1 MSRGIRSVSRFI
13 LSALLCITLAQA
25 YLGVPGIAAQ
35 SGSLKVTVEYKG
47 AGTVDKEHK
56 LWIWLF
62 DTPTIDE
69 SSEPVTTNSL
79 VENGGT
85 ASFDALPET
94 VYIAVCFDEKGGYDG
109 TSGPPQSG
117 SPVSIHGEAGAA
129 KPVKTGSDTKVTVTF
144 DDSMRMP

>member
-1 MSRGIRSVSRFI
+1 M
-13 LSALLCITLAQA
+13 
-25 YLGVPGIAAQ
+25 AAQ

-56 LWIWLF
+56 IWVWLF

-69 SSEPVTTNSL
+69 SSMPIATGSL
-79 VENGGT
+79 SENNGNAG
-85 ASFDALPET
+85 FDGLPEA

-117 SPVSIHGEAGAA
+117 SPVMIHGEAGTA
-129 KPVKTGSDTKVTVTF
+129 KPVRTGSEAAAMVTF
-144 DDSMRMP
+144 DDSVRMP

>member
-1 MSRGIRSVSRFI
+1 M
-13 LSALLCITLAQA
+13 SALLCIMLLQVIPSASG
-25 YLGVPGIAAQ
+25 LAAQ
-35 SGSLKVTVEYKG
+35 SGSLKITVEYKG

-56 LWIWLF
+56 IWIWLF

-69 SSEPVTTNSL
+69 SSEPITTSSVSENS
-79 VENGGT
+79 GS

-117 SPVSIHGEAGAA
+117 SPVSIYGGAGAV
-129 KPVKTGSDTKVTVTF
+129 KPVKTGSEAKVTVTF